1 MNCVFLRACGHVAGL
16 RGWRRRLAAG
26 PLALALIFPGVAHP
40 FSLDQ
45 LLRLP
50 LEQLLQ
56 LQISPRRAACASGDA
71 PRAARCA
78 PIGTRA
84 S

>member
-1 MNCVFLRACGHVAGL
+1 MKRAFVIEGCLAT
-16 RGWRRRLAAG
+16 RRDGWRRHAAL
-26 PLALALIFPGVAHP
+26 LALALAVPGVAHP

-56 LQISPRRAACASGDA
+56 LEISSRRVACAARDNA
-71 PRAARCA
+71 WAARC
-78 PIGTRA
+78 PRA
-84 S
+84 DGSAS

>member
-26 PLALALIFPGVAHP
+26 PLALALTFPGVAHP

-45 LLRLP
+45 LLSLP

-56 LQISPRRAACASGDA
+56 LQISPRRVACADGDA
-71 PRAARCA
+71 PRTAGRA
-78 PIGTRA
+78 PTGTRA

>member
-26 PLALALIFPGVAHP
+26 PLALALTFPGVAHP

-56 LQISPRRAACASGDA
+56 LQISPRHVACAGGDT

-78 PIGTRA
+78 PTGRSA